1 MGVGA
6 TVEQDATQMG
16 VGGRHAGRLVHGV
29 QRPLRTRTV
38 GGKDGRDGC
47 CQVVRTYVRTY
58 AAVALSDQCGGIRAG
73 TEEGREGGRE
83 EGRKAVSDRIQTH
96 QLRREIAAEIVQDKI
111 RQHTLDTHYLM

>member
-47 CQVVRTYVRTY
+47 CQVVRTYVRTLLWLCQISE
-58 AAVALSDQCGGIRAG
+58 AEFEQERRKG
-73 TEEGREGGRE
+73 GREGRK
-83 EGRKAVSDRIQTH
+83 EGRF
-96 QLRREIAAEIVQDKI
+96 
-111 RQHTLDTHYLM
+111 